1 MKSFLLLI
9 TFLFCTELIG
19 QVLVVSDEQG
29 NPLSHFTVYLENENR
44 ILIGGNDGRVSLE
57 GIKKI
62 DNCGFS
68 IRYLGYQIH
77 QFCLSELKTGENKIQ
92 LKPEVLD
99 LPEATITGL
108 SDEELIIR
116 LKRYIAEMVDRFNV
130 SRAFVVEKSDDFLWE
145 SLGVITLSGLKD
157 RTKKDH
163 RFEGGNLGFLPQ
175 YARFW
180 VANEDQ
186 IPFSARIAVVSTL
199 TQDLLFE
206 ILKSKSNDWSRV
218 NLEGSSKELFNL
230 DSHRL
235 QVYLNQDGSPQ
246 RIEIKQRDFR
256 ASTGLIYQIEGQLQ
270 FIQDESVRFFSGFN
284 FEVRDKQL
292 TEVLGVIPDFPK
304 EINLPEKYENRSER
318 DRLMNSFYAYTGSP
332 DYYYDEMIFNRI
344 TESRS
349 LSIFSDREKKMNL
362 LTDNYFQTDL
372 YKGNDPSSKKY
383 LDQNSK
389 FIREVLKTFKE
400 YDLAW

>member
-9 TFLFCTELIG
+9 TFLFCTELVG
-19 QVLVVSDEQG
+19 QVLVVSDEKG
-29 NPLSHFTVYLENENR
+29 NPLSHFTVFLKNENR
-44 ILIGGNDGRVSLE
+44 ILIGGNDGRISLE
-57 GIKKI
+57 SLKKT
-62 DNCGFS
+62 DNCGFY
-68 IRYLGYQIH
+68 IRYLGYQVH
-77 QFCLSELKTGENKIQ
+77 HFCLSDLKPGENRIL
-92 LKPEVLD
+92 LKLGMLE

-130 SRAFVVEKSDDFLWE
+130 SRAFVVEKSDDFLLE
-145 SLGVITLSGLKD
+145 SLGVITLGGLKD

-180 VANEDQ
+180 AVNEDQ

-206 ILKSKSNDWSRV
+206 ILKSKSKDWSRV
-218 NLEGSSKELFNL
+218 NSEGSSKELFNL

-256 ASTGLIYQIEGQLQ
+256 APTGLIYQIEGQLQ

-318 DRLMNSFYAYTGSP
+318 DRLMSSFYTYTRSP
-332 DYYYDEMIFNRI
+332 DYTYDEINFNRLI
-344 TESRS
+344 ESRS
-349 LSIFSDREKKMNL
+349 LKFILNSDKKMNL
-362 LTDNYFQTDL
+362 VTKDYFYSNL
-372 YKGNDPSSKKY
+372 YKGNDPASKKY

-389 FIREVLKTFKE
+389 FIREALKTFKE